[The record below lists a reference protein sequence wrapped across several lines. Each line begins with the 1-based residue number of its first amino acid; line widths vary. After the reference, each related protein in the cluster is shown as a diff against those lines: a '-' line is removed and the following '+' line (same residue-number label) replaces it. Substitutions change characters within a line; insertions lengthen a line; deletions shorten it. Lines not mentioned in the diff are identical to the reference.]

1 MGETDLGRIL
11 PVQNAAYPYDV
22 AALNNLYGSPEPAPA
37 AANGRG
43 CTDVSRTVD
52 MSDFS
57 TPANT
62 TAEPTSTDALS
73 SQQQQRLDAVITE
86 LEALAG
92 ELSGNPQGL
101 LTLLRQLEQLHRTL
115 QDGAFRSSLPA
126 DRSALFNLL
135 REMEQSGGW
144 PYIPRLQLRTF
155 MDLLQRDRH
164 DDDHPL
170 AA

>member
-1 MGETDLGRIL
+1 
-11 PVQNAAYPYDV
+11 VQNAPYPYDV
-22 AALNNLYGSPEPAPA
+22 AALNNLYGSPVPAPTA
-37 AANGRG
+37 ATGRRR
-43 CTDVSRTVD
+43 TEVLRTVD
-52 MSDFS
+52 MSDAYS
-57 TPANT
+57 TSTSAAGT
-62 TAEPTSTDALS
+62 TGTDALTS
-73 SQQQQRLDAVITE
+73 EQQQRLDAVIAE
-86 LEALAG
+86 LESLAG
-92 ELSGNPQGL
+92 ELAGNPQGL

-115 QDGAFRSSLPA
+115 QDGAFRGSLPT

-135 REMEQSGGW
+135 RDMEQSGGW

>member
-1 MGETDLGRIL
+1 M
-11 PVQNAAYPYDV
+11 QNAPYPYDV
-22 AALNNLYGSPEPAPA
+22 AALNNLYGSPVPAPNA
-37 AANGRG
+37 ATGRG
-43 CTDVSRTVD
+43 RINTPRTVD
-52 MSDFS
+52 MSDANS
-57 TPANT
+57 TTNT
-62 TAEPTSTDALS
+62 AAEATGTDALS
-73 SQQQQRLDAVITE
+73 SAQQQRLDTVIAE
-86 LEALAG
+86 LGSLAG
-92 ELSGNPQGL
+92 ELAGNPEGL

-155 MDLLQRDRH
+155 MDLLQRDRR